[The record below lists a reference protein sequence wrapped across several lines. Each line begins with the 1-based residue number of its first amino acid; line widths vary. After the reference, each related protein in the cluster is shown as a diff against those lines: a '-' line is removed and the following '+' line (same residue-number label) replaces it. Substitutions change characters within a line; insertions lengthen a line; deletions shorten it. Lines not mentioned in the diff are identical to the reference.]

1 MRRSVLLT
9 AWRLSIVQPGPH
21 RMSSFR
27 SIAHVPRSQSR
38 HPLPPGSPKPEPTSG
53 SPPDHRLLAAA
64 QDLLITHPVSPG
76 SPLFLPHGSRIFNKL
91 TNFIRSQYAL
101 YGYEEVITP
110 TIYKKSLWETSGH
123 WENYKEHMFKVTG
136 WEAEGTEQATIGERE
151 RIEAEEEFGLKP
163 MNCPGHC
170 LLFKHVAGKLSLRD
184 LPVRYADFS
193 PLHRNENSGSLSG
206 LTRVRRFHQD
216 DAHIF
221 CRPSQ
226 ISQEISST
234 LQFIQTV
241 YRVFHLPPYKLM
253 LSTRP
258 KEGYI
263 GSLEEWD
270 RAEAALK
277 ASLDG
282 SGQEWVINEGDGAFY
297 GPKIDTI
304 LTDSDGKE
312 HQTATIQLDFQLPQR
327 FGLNYLAPAPAAE
340 QKGILSTD
348 PEELKESGFATPVI
362 IHRAI
367 LGSLERFMALL
378 IEHYNGKWPFW
389 LSPRQAIVI
398 PVAMTDEIVTY
409 AREVRKGISGL
420 SEETGRINAN
430 RPLPM
435 SRRTFNVDIDESGG
449 LLSRKIRAA
458 RTKHYNYI
466 VVVGEKNLQA
476 KTVSL
481 GPAFSRNQEQ
491 GGREEMEKGPKDMP
505 AEEVYQ
511 KFVELENEYA

>member
-1 MRRSVLLT
+1 MRRSALLT
-9 AWRLSIVQPGPH
+9 IRRFSITQSRLRQIP
-21 RMSSFR
+21 SFR
-27 SIAHVPRSQSR
+27 SIAHVPWSQSSHAFSQSR
-38 HPLPPGSPKPEPTSG
+38 SYSADTTCPSSSSKPGQNKG
-53 SPPDHRLLAAA
+53 SPPDHRQLAAA

-76 SPLFLPHGSRIFNKL
+76 SPLFLPRGSRVFNKL
-91 TNFIRSQYAL
+91 VSFIRSQYAL

-123 WENYKEHMFKVTG
+123 WENYKEHMFK
-136 WEAEGTEQATIGERE
+136 
-151 RIEAEEEFGLKP
+151 IEAEEEFGLKP

-170 LLFKHVAGKLSLRD
+170 LLFKHAAGKLSLRD

-226 ISQEISST
+226 ISQEILST

-241 YRVFHLPPYKLM
+241 YKVFRLPSFKLM

-258 KEGYI
+258 REGYI

-277 ASLDG
+277 VSLDE
-282 SGQEWVINEGDGAFY
+282 SGQEWTINEGDGAFY
-297 GPKIDTI
+297 GPKIDII
-304 LTDSDGKE
+304 LKDSDGKE
-312 HQTATIQLDFQLPQR
+312 HQTATIQLDFQLPRR
-327 FGLNYLAPAPAAE
+327 FELTYLAPAPAAE
-340 QKGILSTD
+340 QKGILSMD
-348 PEELKESGFATPVI
+348 PEELSVSGLVRP
-362 IHRAI
+362 
-367 LGSLERFMALL
+367 
-378 IEHYNGKWPFW
+378 HYNGKWPFW

-398 PVAMTDEIVTY
+398 PVAMTDEIVAY
-409 AREVRKGISGL
+409 ARAVRKGISGL
-420 SEETGRINAN
+420 SEEAGRINAN
-430 RPLPM
+430 SPLAM

-449 LLSRKIRAA
+449 TFSKKVRAA
-458 RTKHYNYI
+458 RTQHYNYI
-466 VVVGEKNLQA
+466 IVVGEKNLQA

-481 GPAFSRNQEQ
+481 DSNFSWGQDQ
-491 GGREEMEKGPKDMP
+491 GDRERVKESPKDMSV
-505 AEEVYQ
+505 EEVYQ
-511 KFVELENEYA
+511 RFVELENEYA